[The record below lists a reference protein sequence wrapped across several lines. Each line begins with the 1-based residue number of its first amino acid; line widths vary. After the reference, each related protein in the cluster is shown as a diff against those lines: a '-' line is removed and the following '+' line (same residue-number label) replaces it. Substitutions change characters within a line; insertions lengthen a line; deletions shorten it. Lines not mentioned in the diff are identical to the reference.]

1 MRKLL
6 LTLSCLIPLQLSLLP
21 AQQHRILSGVHV
33 IDVENGTVLRD
44 MYVLISDDKIAA
56 IESNHTSLPPVSAE
70 LIPLDGKFL
79 MPGLWDMHAHNWNR
93 EFFKLLIA
101 NGVTGIRGMYDPI
114 DSLPVWRVEIA
125 VGNIQGPTIYSSG
138 PMIDGPNPVW
148 PGAVSI
154 SEPWQVWRAVDSLN
168 GLGVDFIKVYSM
180 LPREAYFELAEA
192 CKSKDIPFAGHI
204 PGGVSLTEAI
214 DVGQRSSEHFY
225 GILAA
230 SNQFDEHFMAVMRG
244 EREDSS
250 LTSFIDIR
258 KFLLNHFSEQKAID
272 LYAKLSESDTW
283 ICPTLVVNR
292 AFGMM
297 DDDNFLAD
305 KRLNFIPPEIKN
317 RWNPQQD
324 LRMQFTTQEQF
335 RVERQLFQLAKNQM
349 GNMERNGVKILA
361 GTDFPNPYVF
371 PGFSLHDE
379 LELMVQGGM
388 STLGALQ
395 TATLNP
401 AIFLNKTEEYGTIEV
416 GKYADLIILNQ
427 NPLEN
432 ISHTRSIETV
442 ILKGRW
448 LDKKSLDQ
456 MLKSLEVKYNK
467 LSIVPVLLDEVQT
480 NGVQAAILDYYR
492 LRQRNAD
499 EYNFDLS
506 ELNTLG
512 YTLLYQQNQISD
524 AMEIF
529 RLNIQMFPDAFQ
541 VYESLGE
548 AFEVNKQWDEALIQY
563 EKSLSLNPVNQGL
576 QQKVIKLRLALSAEQ
591 N

>member
-6 LTLSCLIPLQLSLLP
+6 LTLSCLIPLQLSLL
-21 AQQHRILSGVHV
+21 AQQHRILSGVNV
-33 IDVENGTVLRD
+33 IDVKNGTVLND
-44 MYVLISDDKIAA
+44 MYVLISNDKIAA
-56 IESNHTSLPPVSAE
+56 IEAEHTDLPSVSAE
-70 LIPLDGKFL
+70 LIPLDGKYL

-93 EFFKLLIA
+93 DFFKLLTA
-101 NGVTGIRGMYDPI
+101 NGITGIRGMYDPM

-125 VGNIQGPTIYSSG
+125 VGNIQGPTIFSSG
-138 PMIDGPNPVW
+138 PMIDGPDPIW

-154 SEPWQVWRAVDSLN
+154 SEPWQVYRAVDSLKR
-168 GLGVDFIKVYSM
+168 LGVDFIKVYSM

-192 CKSKDIPFAGHI
+192 CKSKNIPFAGHI
-204 PGGVSLTEAI
+204 PGTVSLTEAI
-214 DVGQRSSEHFY
+214 EVGQRSSEHFY

-230 SNQFDEHFMAVMRG
+230 SNTHDQHFMAVMRG
-244 EREDSS
+244 EREDST
-250 LTSFIDIR
+250 LASFGHIR
-258 KFLLNHFSEQKAID
+258 KFLLDHFSEPKAID

-283 ICPTLVVNR
+283 ICPTLVVNQ
-292 AFGMM
+292 AFGMLN
-297 DDDNFLAD
+297 DENFLND
-305 KRLNFIPPEIKN
+305 ERLAYIPAEIKN
-317 RWNPQQD
+317 RWNPKQD
-324 LRMQFTTQEQF
+324 IRLQFGNDEQF
-335 RVERQLFQLAKNQM
+335 RIERQLFHLAKNQM

-379 LELMVQGGM
+379 LELMVEGGM

-401 AIFLNKTEEYGTIEV
+401 AIFLNKTDEFGTVET
-416 GKYADLIILNQ
+416 GKYADLLILNK

-448 LDKKSLDQ
+448 LDKRALNN
-456 MLKSLEVKYNK
+456 MLNSLEIKHNK
-467 LSIVPVLLDEVQT
+467 LSIVPALLDAVKV

-512 YTLLYQQNQISD
+512 YTLLYEHDQIP
-524 AMEIF
+524 AAIEIF
-529 RLNIQMFPDAFQ
+529 KLNVQMFPDAFQ
-541 VYESLGE
+541 TYESLGE
-548 AFEVNKQWDEALIQY
+548 AFEVNKQWDDALMQY
-563 EKSLSLNPVNQGL
+563 ERSLSLNPINRAL
-576 QQKVIKLRLALSAEQ
+576 RQKVTKIRAALSAEQ